1 MKVNSLPQ
9 KVLLKG
15 GTIYNPVTDTMNNE
29 NLFIVDGKI
38 ATGNKEQITDAHI
51 SDCKGK
57 IITHGVCDLH
67 GHFREPGREDKETL
81 VTGAQAALA
90 GGFTRV
96 CVMPN
101 TNPPLD
107 TPESIRFILEKA
119 ESVPV
124 HIHPIGAITRQQEG
138 TDITEMGLMKEEGAV
153 AFSDDGLPVQDGS
166 VMRRAL
172 EYGSMFNV
180 PIINHAEDTCLRE
193 GGVMNEGTMSTRLG
207 LVGNP
212 SLAESSMVHRD
223 LELGALTGGRVHV
236 PHVSTARA
244 ADHIKRMKKK
254 NDNVTAEVAPHH
266 LYFNDTAI
274 EHFDTHLK
282 VAPPIRSEFDRKALI
297 QAVKDGVF
305 DCIATD
311 HAPHTIEEKEA
322 SFDLAA
328 FGMIGLESCFGAIN
342 KVLVK
347 ENNIPLSSLI
357 QMLTVNPRL
366 IMGFESDLFQDGVQA
381 EVVVLN
387 PDEEWIFSKND
398 IYSRSKNSPFTQE
411 SLIGRPIITISKNR
425 IAKIA

>member
-51 SDCKGK
+51 IDCKGK
-57 IITHGVCDLH
+57 IITHGFCDIH
-67 GHFREPGREDKETL
+67 VHFREPGREDKETL

-212 SLAESSMVHRD
+212 SLAE
-223 LELGALTGGRVHV
+223 
-236 PHVSTARA
+236 
-244 ADHIKRMKKK
+244 
-254 NDNVTAEVAPHH
+254 
-266 LYFNDTAI
+266 
-274 EHFDTHLK
+274 
-282 VAPPIRSEFDRKALI
+282 
-297 QAVKDGVF
+297 
-305 DCIATD
+305 
-311 HAPHTIEEKEA
+311 
-322 SFDLAA
+322 
-328 FGMIGLESCFGAIN
+328 
-342 KVLVK
+342 
-347 ENNIPLSSLI
+347 
-357 QMLTVNPRL
+357 
-366 IMGFESDLFQDGVQA
+366 
-381 EVVVLN
+381 
-387 PDEEWIFSKND
+387 
-398 IYSRSKNSPFTQE
+398 
-411 SLIGRPIITISKNR
+411 
-425 IAKIA
+425 